1 MFSRSVLRT
10 AAKAAP
16 ANAVK
21 SSSSLL
27 SSSPVTL
34 PLSCRRYISAYGYT
48 QAKALM
54 YSKYG
59 EPKDVLKYDNSPVA
73 DMQFLHFHSFR

>member
-10 AAKAAP
+10 ATRAGPVKAAKP
-16 ANAVK
+16 SPSVLA
-21 SSSSLL
+21 
-27 SSSPVTL
+27 SSSPVTF

-59 EPKDVLKYDNSPVA
+59 EPKDVLRYGIISVL
-73 DMQFLHFHSFR
+73 QT